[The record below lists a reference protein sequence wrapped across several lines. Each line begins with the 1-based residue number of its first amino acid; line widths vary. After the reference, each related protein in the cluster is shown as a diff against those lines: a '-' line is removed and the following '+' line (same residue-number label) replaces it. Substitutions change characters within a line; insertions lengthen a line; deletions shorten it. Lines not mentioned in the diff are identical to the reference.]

1 MGQGELMR
9 WMRFEEAE
17 PFLPTRLDVVGGL
30 ICALMANI
38 HRNKNIAPFDTVDF
52 MPFYRMQQEQREKA
66 DMAARFPNEDDREEA
81 ELQRMVLSFG
91 GRIVH

>member
-1 MGQGELMR
+1 MR
-9 WMRFEEAE
+9 WMRFEEEE

-30 ICALMANI
+30 ICSLLANI
-38 HRNKNIAPFDTVDF
+38 HRAKTVSPFDTVDF
-52 MPFYRMQQEQREKA
+52 MPFYRMQQEQRAKA
-66 DMAARFPNEDDREEA
+66 DLATRFPDADAREEA